1 MSLPWVRLSA
11 AAAVLAPVL
20 VPVLVPVLLP
30 VLVPDH
36 AGPLR

>member
-11 AAAVLAPVL
+11 AAAVLAPDL
-20 VPVLVPVLLP
+20 VPVMVPVM
-30 VLVPDH
+30 VPDH